1 MADEMES
8 RVKIPARPT
17 DCQLAALRNPAV
29 AVDPRDMTQIVM
41 ELLQSSLKQLDSD
54 RDAAAELIAK
64 ACALLEANDSRT
76 VSDPEQAQPV
86 NGGLAAWQIR
96 RISTYIDA
104 NLNDRVRIAEL
115 AAMARLGPSHFRR
128 AFKKCFGVSPHTYL
142 TQRRIMRAQDLMMTT
157 DASISEIALA
167 VGFSDQAHLTT
178 RFHRSV
184 GTTPHAWR
192 RERNGSVTARRPRL
206 DRMTPS
212 RDEAMT
218 TIAHG
223 NTRPRALSQA
233 ASRATTSRRGGRP

>member
-1 MADEMES
+1 MES
-8 RVKIPARPT
+8 RVNVPARPT
-17 DCQLAALRNPAV
+17 DCPIGPLRRAAV
-29 AVDPRDMTQIVM
+29 AVEARDMTQIVM
-41 ELLQSSLKQLDSD
+41 ELLQSSLEQLDRD

-64 ACALLEANDSRT
+64 ACALLEARDGRA
-76 VSDPEQAQPV
+76 SDPEPAQPV

-96 RISTYIDA
+96 RISTYIDV

-115 AAMARLGPSHFRR
+115 AAMARLGPSQFRR

-142 TQRRIMRAQDLMMTT
+142 TQRRIRRAQDLMMTT

-192 RERNGSVTARRPRL
+192 RERNGSATVWRPRL
-206 DRMTPS
+206 AHMPPS
-212 RDEAMT
+212 RNET
-218 TIAHG
+218 
-223 NTRPRALSQA
+223 A
-233 ASRATTSRRGGRP
+233 AAGARSKVRSRAVTQATLRASTSRRGDRP